1 MLCGALE
8 GHRVSQL
15 PAHLEDEEVPPVA
28 AYVSEP
34 RGNEPKRLRDL
45 LCTGA
50 RNPGGG
56 DERFAQAEFGQPGRY
71 RLRVLDPD
79 SGVTSKPFVVVIKG

>member
-8 GHRVSQL
+8 GHRVGQL

-50 RNPGGG
+50 RNP
-56 DERFAQAEFGQPGRY
+56 RAGRY